1 MRKNIFVF
9 SILMLLPVLL
19 CGQALRGS
27 YFLDASL
34 QRGKLN
40 PAFTP
45 KVNYV
50 TIPLIGD
57 LSLNLNSNMGVSTFL
72 YPKNGELY
80 PFLNNNVT
88 TQEFLAAMPENPRMQ
103 FSFDTDILGVGIAL
117 SKNDY
122 ISVDIAERF
131 DVMMHIPAE
140 LFVFMKEG
148 MDSPQTVYNFNN
160 FSINQIAYLQAS
172 AGYKRDLDGVVPG
185 LSVGAKVK
193 FLMGI
198 DKIDMKINQAKVY
211 MSKDKWEVTS
221 DAEGVIYGK
230 GIDYNDDTEED
241 LPINIDLSSFGLSG
255 HGFAIDLGAE
265 YKLKFDIPVLD
276 GLNFS
281 ASAIDL
287 GGLFYAKRDIMKLQ
301 SKGSAAFDGLKDIGE
316 DAGIEDGL
324 DKIGSDFAALAN
336 FEQIQV
342 EKGAFTGLTPKF
354 FAGVEAPMLNNRMS
368 FGLLYSYMYGINE
381 LTASYNVKVARN
393 FNVGVNYSFLNNAK
407 AVGWNIEFVP
417 RSGVAIYAG
426 SDYMNLYTTP
436 QGLPVD
442 KLVMNLK
449 FGLQVTFGSKHFPK

>member
-1 MRKNIFVF
+1 
-9 SILMLLPVLL
+9 
-19 CGQALRGS
+19 
-27 YFLDASL
+27 
-34 QRGKLN
+34 
-40 PAFTP
+40 
-45 KVNYV
+45 
-50 TIPLIGD
+50 
-57 LSLNLNSNMGVSTFL
+57 
-72 YPKNGELY
+72 
-80 PFLNNNVT
+80 
-88 TQEFLAAMPENPRMQ
+88 
-103 FSFDTDILGVGIAL
+103 
-117 SKNDY
+117 
-122 ISVDIAERF
+122 
-131 DVMMHIPAE
+131 
-140 LFVFMKEG
+140 
-148 MDSPQTVYNFNN
+148 
-160 FSINQIAYLQAS
+160 
-172 AGYKRDLDGVVPG
+172 
-185 LSVGAKVK
+185 
-193 FLMGI
+193 
-198 DKIDMKINQAKVY
+198 

-230 GIDYNDDTEED
+230 GIDYNDETEED
-241 LPINIDLSSFGLSG
+241 IPINIDLSSFGLSG

-342 EKGAFTGLTPKF
+342 EKGVFTGLTPKF